1 MAHACENVNPRCLA
15 SLRADLKDPLKN
27 AQTRCSQIFLS
38 VARLLLRH
46 NCNKGI
52 IVARRM
58 GNLALDGVLAAVY
71 VACSIYFNA
80 RAMLP
85 FRA

>member
-1 MAHACENVNPRCLA
+1 MCE
-15 SLRADLKDPLKN
+15 RA
-27 AQTRCSQIFLS
+27 AVSFFLS

-58 GNLALDGVLAAVY
+58 GNLALDGDLAGVY

>member
-1 MAHACENVNPRCLA
+1 MAAGAAHACCVSRQCRLEEFAKKMCE
-15 SLRADLKDPLKN
+15 RA
-27 AQTRCSQIFLS
+27 AVRFFLS

-58 GNLALDGVLAAVY
+58 GNLALDGVLAGVY

-85 FRA
+85 FCA

>member
-1 MAHACENVNPRCLA
+1 MR
-15 SLRADLKDPLKN
+15 
-27 AQTRCSQIFLS
+27 TRCSQIFLS

-52 IVARRM
+52 IAARCM
-58 GNLALDGVLAAVY
+58 WNLALDGDLAGVY

-80 RAMLP
+80 RATLP
-85 FRA
+85 FCA